1 MAFKDH
7 FSRQSADYAKYRPS
21 YPDELFDWLASLT
34 AVHDLAWDVGTG
46 SGQAALGLARHFQ
59 HVIASDAAEAQL
71 RNAAA
76 HERISYKVMP
86 AEQSDIADASVDLIT
101 VAQALHWFDF
111 DRFYREAVRV
121 LKPDGVIAAWTYG
134 LNEISPEVDAIL
146 RHYYS
151 EIVGPYWLPERR
163 HIDAHY
169 RTIPFPFTEIQA
181 PSFRMEMRWSLEEL
195 LGYLD
200 TWSAGQRYH
209 QVHGHNPLD
218 LIREPLA
225 RAWGSIHEARIV
237 SWPIY
242 LRVGRMNVRRD
253 RSD

>member
-1 MAFKDH
+1 LAFKDH

-34 AVHDLAWDVGTG
+34 AAHDLAWDVGTG

-169 RTIPFPFTEIQA
+169 RTIPFPFSEIPA
-181 PSFRMEMRWSLEEL
+181 SSFRMEMRWNLDEL
-195 LGYLD
+195 LGYLG
-200 TWSAGQRYH
+200 TWSVGQRYQ
-209 QVHGHNPLD
+209 QVYGHDPLD
-218 LIREPLA
+218 RIRESLA
-225 RAWGSIHEARIV
+225 RVWGSVREARGV

-242 LRVGRMNVRRD
+242 LRVGRR
-253 RSD
+253 